1 MSKKPKEIKLANKYL
16 GRGEYSR
23 VIRLLEP
30 KIPLFLEN
38 KEFYTT
44 LAKAFFY
51 TGDTAGSKLYFD
63 RGQKISW
70 DIDSALYL
78 GVLGL
83 KRRDFNSSIR
93 IWLDILDEDPENKI
107 AKNGLDALKKYSTL
121 EDLETFIHSKKID
134 KLVPR
139 KPIKFAI
146 STKISI
152 GIVLLLIAA
161 SIYFIKSDLL
171 EKIVT
176 AFEKPYQENVSR
188 EGGDDFSLIDLNKD
202 YLDFDNVSKY
212 SFTGAQIEEFFETAH
227 ILFLENSDNM
237 VRSYLNLIKYSNA
250 NEKIKSKARRL
261 ESYLIDPN
269 WANYHDEISFKDV
282 DNNLFQY
289 ENCLVRWKGS
299 ISNLN
304 ISNKINFDLLVGYD
318 DRKTLEGVVP
328 VILNQNIKIDD
339 SQPIEVF
346 GKIKLIEGGFY
357 IEALTVMHYIN
368 RN

>member
-1 MSKKPKEIKLANKYL
+1 MSKKPKEIKLAIKYL
-16 GRGEYSR
+16 GRGEYSK

-38 KEFYTT
+38 KEFYTI

-51 TGDTAGSKLYFD
+51 TGDNAGSKLYFD
-63 RGQKISW
+63 RGQKILW
-70 DIDSALYL
+70 DIESALYL

-93 IWLDILDEDPENKI
+93 IWLDILDEDPNNKI
-107 AKNGLDALKKYSTL
+107 AVKGLAILKKYSTL
-121 EDLETFIHSKKID
+121 EELEGFIHSKKID

-139 KPIKFAI
+139 KPIRLATSTIVSFAV
-146 STKISI
+146 
-152 GIVLLLIAA
+152 VLLLIGVT
-161 SIYFIKSDLL
+161 IFVIKSDFIDNFILNYGRTPVL
-171 EKIVT
+171 K
-176 AFEKPYQENVSR
+176 SHR
-188 EGGDDFSLIDLNKD
+188 EGGDHFLLGDLKKD
-202 YLDFDNVSKY
+202 YIDFKEISHY
-212 SFTGAQIEEFFETAH
+212 SFTGAQIEDFFETAH
-227 ILFLENSDNM
+227 ILFLENKDNM

-250 NEKIKSKARRL
+250 NEKIKSKANRL

-269 WANYHDEISFKDV
+269 WANYDDDITFSDV
-282 DNNLFQY
+282 DKNLYQY

-304 ISNKINFDLLVGYD
+304 VTNVISFDLLVGYD
-318 DRKTLEGVVP
+318 EKKILEGVVP
-328 VILNQNIKIDD
+328 VKLNQNIMIDD

-346 GKIKLIEGGFY
+346 GKIRLLENKFY

-368 RN
+368 RD